1 MGAFVVFKI
10 ISLFFAFGGLVAV
23 SVDGTPHEDVRRELP
38 AASFDT
44 QGCSDQSQPRWLL
57 SFD

>member
-23 SVDGTPHEDVRRELP
+23 SVDGTPHEDVRRELS
-38 AASFDT
+38 AAIDLLEDNVKKL
-44 QGCSDQSQPRWLL
+44 QLWCSP
-57 SFD
+57 